1 MKRKQLSLIFIITL
15 LLSIVPLFACSSKKE
30 NSSSNTFMQI
40 KSDEAKKMMDSMDKY
55 IILDV
60 RTEDEYNEFHIENAI
75 NIPDYE
81 IGTKAEDIL
90 KDKNQTIFVYC
101 RSGRR
106 SKGAAKEL
114 VTLGYT
120 NVIDFGG
127 VIDWHYGFVSQ

>member
-15 LLSIVPLFACSSKKE
+15 LLSIVPLFACSSKKAT
-30 NSSSNTFMQI
+30 NSSKTFTQV
-40 KSDEAKKMMDSMDKY
+40 KSDEAKLIMDSMDNY

-81 IGTKAEDIL
+81 IGNKAESIL
-90 KDKNQTIFVYC
+90 KDKDQTIFVYC

-114 VTLGYT
+114 VKLGYT
-120 NVIDFGG
+120 NIIEFGG
-127 VIDWHYGFVSQ
+127 IIDWHYGFVSQ